1 MAMNTLASSSS
12 HGKLIL
18 SQRSSIVHHRASL
31 RNNYLRVQCSSQSSN
46 LPNAGVVTA
55 TTTTS
60 TRRSG
65 NYSPGIW
72 GIRAPGE
79 ISVSVSADNKFRPSN
94 HTVLDTTTTPFSSSN
109 EITRVEELKKHV
121 KSLLEEADHSNIVN
135 RLELID
141 NLQRLGLAYHFGAE
155 LKKSFE
161 AIAGYGNS
169 NNNNDDDDEGLY
181 SCALRFRLLRQAGF
195 PVSQDVFN
203 HFMDN
208 KKSFKAELSTDIKGL
223 LALYEASHLGVAGEE
238 QVLDE
243 ARDFAVKHLKE
254 AANSNIIEEQ
264 DPILAKK
271 LDHALELPLHW
282 RSRWAEACW
291 FIQLFRQHDDVVSI
305 PESLLDLALLD
316 YNNLQ
321 QVHVEELE
329 ELTSWWKD
337 LGLMEGAEFARDAM
351 VESYLWSISA
361 SADPK
366 MSGLRKATAK
376 VAVIVHILDDAYDVY
391 GFLGELELFTAAIER
406 WDVNELDKLPRY
418 LQLCFMAVYNLGNE
432 MAYANLKQQGFNSL
446 PYIKQSWADLC
457 HSYLEEAKC
466 YHSRR
471 DQTLDQYLNVAWKS
485 VACAIVL
492 IQGYLSMPD
501 ETLTN
506 ETLDLIFKADLT
518 RLTSIIVRLIND
530 LASSKGELE
539 RGDVLKSVECYM
551 KEKDSSEEVAR
562 DHIEKLIS
570 ETWKMLNQ
578 EILVVPVDGSS
589 SSPPLMPPSFVTM
602 AVDVVRA
609 SHFMYKHRESRA
621 SSISSDVPDTM
632 PLLSVVV

>member
-1 MAMNTLASSSS
+1 MAMNALASSSS
-12 HGKLIL
+12 HGKLIFP
-18 SQRSSIVHHRASL
+18 QRSSIVHHRASL
-31 RNNYLRVQCSSQSSN
+31 RNNYLRVQCSSQTS
-46 LPNAGVVTA
+46 LPNAGVATA
-55 TTTTS
+55 TTTTTS

-109 EITRVEELKKHV
+109 EIRREEELKKHV
-121 KSLLEEADHSNIVN
+121 KGLLEEADHGDIVN

-141 NLQRLGLAYHFGAE
+141 NLQRLGLAYHFEAE

-169 NNNNDDDDEGLY
+169 NNDDDEGLY

-195 PVSQDVFN
+195 SVSQD
-203 HFMDN
+203 N
-208 KKSFKAELSTDIKGL
+208 KRSFKAELSTDIKGL

-243 ARDFAVKHLKE
+243 ARNFAVNHLKE
-254 AANSNIIEEQ
+254 AANKAANSNIIDQQ

-271 LDHALELPLHW
+271 LRHALELPLHW

-291 FIQLFRQHDDVVSI
+291 FIQLFRQNDDVVSI
-305 PESLLDLALLD
+305 PESLFELALLD

-337 LGLMEGAEFARDAM
+337 LGLMAGAEFARDAM

-471 DQTLDQYLNVAWKS
+471 DQTFDQYLKVAWKS

-551 KEKDSSEEVAR
+551 KEKDASEEVAR

-589 SSPPLMPPSFVTM
+589 SSPPLMQPSFVTM

>member
-12 HGKLIL
+12 HGKLVFT
-18 SQRSSIVHHRASL
+18 QRSSIVHHRASL
-31 RNNYLRVQCSSQSSN
+31 RNNYLRVQCSSQSSS
-46 LPNAGVVTA
+46 LPNAGVATA
-55 TTTTS
+55 TTTTTS

-79 ISVSVSADNKFRPSN
+79 ISVSVSTDNKFRPS
-94 HTVLDTTTTPFSSSN
+94 HTIIDTSTTPFSSSN
-109 EITRVEELKKHV
+109 EITRVEELKKNV
-121 KSLLEEADHSNIVN
+121 KGLLEEADHGDIVN

-141 NLQRLGLAYHFGAE
+141 NLQRLGLAYHFEAE
-155 LKKSFE
+155 LKKSLE

-169 NNNNDDDDEGLY
+169 NNDDDEGLY

-195 PVSQDVFN
+195 SVSQDVFN
-203 HFMDN
+203 NYMNN
-208 KKSFKAELSTDIKGL
+208 KGRFKAELSMDIKGL

-238 QVLDE
+238 GVLDE
-243 ARDFAVKHLKE
+243 ARDFAVNHLKE
-254 AANSNIIEEQ
+254 AANSNIIDDQ

-271 LDHALELPLHW
+271 LRHALELPLHW

-291 FIQLFRQHDDVVSI
+291 FIQLFRQNDDVVSI
-305 PESLLDLALLD
+305 PESLLELALLD

-406 WDVNELDKLPRY
+406 WDVNELNKLPRY

-551 KEKDSSEEVAR
+551 KEKGVSEEVAR
-562 DHIEKLIS
+562 DHIEKLIN

-578 EILVVPVDGSS
+578 EILVVPADGSS
-589 SSPPLMPPSFVTM
+589 SSPPLIPPSFVTM

-621 SSISSDVPDTM
+621 SSVSSDVPDTM
-632 PLLSVVV
+632 PLLSSSAI

>member
-12 HGKLIL
+12 HGKLVFT
-18 SQRSSIVHHRASL
+18 QRSSIVHHRASL
-31 RNNYLRVQCSSQSSN
+31 RNNYLRVQCSSQSSS
-46 LPNAGVVTA
+46 LPNAGVATA
-55 TTTTS
+55 TTTTTS
-60 TRRSG
+60 ARRSG

-79 ISVSVSADNKFRPSN
+79 VSVSVSDNKFRPS
-94 HTVLDTTTTPFSSSN
+94 HTILDTTTTPFSSSN

-121 KSLLEEADHSNIVN
+121 KGLLEEADHSNIVTK
-135 RLELID
+135 LDMID
-141 NLQRLGLAYHFGAE
+141 NLQRLGLAYHFEAE

-169 NNNNDDDDEGLY
+169 DNNHDDDEGLY

-195 PVSQDVFN
+195 SVSQD
-203 HFMDN
+203 N
-208 KKSFKAELSTDIKGL
+208 KGSFKAELSTDIEGL

-238 QVLDE
+238 DVLDE

-254 AANSNIIEEQ
+254 AANSNIIDDQ

-271 LDHALELPLHW
+271 LRHALELPLHW

-305 PESLLDLALLD
+305 PESLLELALLD

-321 QVHVEELE
+321 QIHVEELE
-329 ELTSWWKD
+329 ELTIWWKD

-471 DQTLDQYLNVAWKS
+471 DQTLDQYLKVAWKS

-551 KEKDSSEEVAR
+551 KEKDVSEEVAR

-578 EILVVPVDGSS
+578 EILVVPADGSS
-589 SSPPLMPPSFVTM
+589 SSPPLMQPSFVTM

-621 SSISSDVPDTM
+621 SPVSSDVPDTM
-632 PLLSVVV
+632 PLLSNSAV

>member
-1 MAMNTLASSSS
+1 MAMNILASSSS
-12 HGKLIL
+12 HAKLIFP
-18 SQRSSIVHHRASL
+18 QRSSTVHHRASL
-31 RNNYLRVQCSSQSSN
+31 RNNYLRVQCSSQTS
-46 LPNAGVVTA
+46 LPNAGVATTT

-121 KSLLEEADHSNIVN
+121 KGLLEEDDHGDIVTKLN
-135 RLELID
+135 MID
-141 NLQRLGLAYHFGAE
+141 NLQRLGLAYHFEAE

-161 AIAGYGNS
+161 AIAEYGNS
-169 NNNNDDDDEGLY
+169 NNDDDEGLY

-195 PVSQDVFN
+195 SVSQDVFN
-203 HFMDN
+203 NFMDN
-208 KKSFKAELSTDIKGL
+208 KRSFKAELSTDIKGL
-223 LALYEASHLGVAGEE
+223 LALYEASHLGVVGEE

-271 LDHALELPLHW
+271 LHHALELPLHW

>member
-1 MAMNTLASSSS
+1 MTIM
-12 HGKLIL
+12 
-18 SQRSSIVHHRASL
+18 Q
-31 RNNYLRVQCSSQSSN
+31 
-46 LPNAGVVTA
+46 
-55 TTTTS
+55 
-60 TRRSG
+60 
-65 NYSPGIW
+65 
-72 GIRAPGE
+72 
-79 ISVSVSADNKFRPSN
+79 
-94 HTVLDTTTTPFSSSN
+94 PFSSSN

-121 KSLLEEADHSNIVN
+121 KGLLEEADHSNIVTK
-135 RLELID
+135 LDMID
-141 NLQRLGLAYHFGAE
+141 NLQRLGLAYHFEAE

-169 NNNNDDDDEGLY
+169 DNNHDDDEGLY

-195 PVSQDVFN
+195 SVSQD
-203 HFMDN
+203 N
-208 KKSFKAELSTDIKGL
+208 KGSFKAELSTDIEGL

-238 QVLDE
+238 DVLDE

-254 AANSNIIEEQ
+254 AANN
-264 DPILAKK
+264 PILAKK
-271 LDHALELPLHW
+271 LRHALELPLHW

-305 PESLLDLALLD
+305 PESLLELALLD

-321 QVHVEELE
+321 QIHVEELE
-329 ELTSWWKD
+329 ELTIWWKD

-471 DQTLDQYLNVAWKS
+471 DQTLDQYLKVAWKS

-551 KEKDSSEEVAR
+551 KEKDVSEEVAR

-578 EILVVPVDGSS
+578 EILVVPADGSS
-589 SSPPLMPPSFVTM
+589 SSPPLMQPSFVTM

-621 SSISSDVPDTM
+621 SPVSSDVPDTM
-632 PLLSVVV
+632 PLLSNSAV